1 MPSRLR
7 LADLLAGLSIASDL
21 GFGLAPETAMR
32 SCLVATRLA
41 RLHGLTE
48 RETWDTFY
56 TSLLL
61 HVGCPGFSH
70 ETAVLFGNELA
81 VTRAVARTNLADPA
95 DYRAT
100 LIPEAT
106 RDLPRR
112 SRERVAE
119 RIARHGPEFGHRYD
133 TASCEVGSSMAR
145 RIALGTGVERGLYEV
160 GEWWNGNGAPQGL
173 QGESI
178 ALASRVARVA
188 ADAAVLH
195 DLGGGDRAV
204 DGLRRRAGSGLDPS
218 LVATFAA
225 HAIEI

>member
-70 ETAVLFGNELA
+70 ETAALFGNELA
-81 VTRAVARTNLADPA
+81 VTRAVARINLADPA
-95 DYRAT
+95 EYETT

-106 RDLPRR
+106 RGLAPSVRR
-112 SRERVAE
+112 TIAETLIRE
-119 RIARHGPEFGHRYD
+119 GPAFGDRYD
-133 TASCEVGSSMAR
+133 TASCEVGTSVAR
-145 RIALGTGVERGLYEV
+145 RIGLG
-160 GEWWNGNGAPQGL
+160 
-173 QGESI
+173 
-178 ALASRVARVA
+178 
-188 ADAAVLH
+188 
-195 DLGGGDRAV
+195 
-204 DGLRRRAGSGLDPS
+204 
-218 LVATFAA
+218 
-225 HAIEI
+225 